1 MADPTVFVLNCGSS
15 SIKFQVVQPQKG
27 KVFLSGIAENVQTD
41 RCVLSW
47 QTLGKKEKK
56 SLLKSD
62 YHEVLEEIVKLLQSF
77 PDLEKEIIAMGH
89 RVVHGGETFY
99 ESVLVDEAVL
109 NKIHACSHLAPLH
122 NPANAL
128 GIVVMQEMY
137 PKLPQVAV
145 FDTAFHQTLPE
156 HAYLYAIPYQYY
168 EDYEVRRYGF
178 HGTSHRYIVNLA
190 AQTLGKKLEETA
202 LISAHLGNG
211 CSISAVLGGK
221 SIDTSMGLTPLEG
234 LMMGQRS
241 GDLDP
246 GVVGFL
252 AEKLQVEAQDI
263 ITMLNKMSGL
273 LGVSGVSE
281 DLRLVKK
288 AADEGDGMATLAIE
302 MFCYRLAKYIA
313 SYLVPLGLPDAL
325 IFTGGIGENAP
336 FIRARV
342 VEWLEPMGFAI
353 DPQRNEEQGKKSG
366 GQISIEGEAPH
377 ILVLPTNEELLIA
390 RDAASLV
397 EGS

>member
-1 MADPTVFVLNCGSS
+1 
-15 SIKFQVVQPQKG
+15 
-27 KVFLSGIAENVQTD
+27 
-41 RCVLSW
+41 
-47 QTLGKKEKK
+47 
-56 SLLKSD
+56 
-62 YHEVLEEIVKLLQSF
+62 
-77 PDLEKEIIAMGH
+77 
-89 RVVHGGETFY
+89 
-99 ESVLVDEAVL
+99 
-109 NKIHACSHLAPLH
+109 
-122 NPANAL
+122 
-128 GIVVMQEMY
+128 
-137 PKLPQVAV
+137 
-145 FDTAFHQTLPE
+145 
-156 HAYLYAIPYQYY
+156 
-168 EDYEVRRYGF
+168 
-178 HGTSHRYIVNLA
+178 
-190 AQTLGKKLEETA
+190 
-202 LISAHLGNG
+202 
-211 CSISAVLGGK
+211 
-221 SIDTSMGLTPLEG
+221 
-234 LMMGQRS
+234 MMGQRS

>member
-1 MADPTVFVLNCGSS
+1 MADATIFVLNCGSS
-15 SIKFQVVQPQKG
+15 SIKFQVVQPEKG
-27 KVFLSGIAENVQTD
+27 TVILNGIAENVQTE
-41 RCVLSW
+41 RCVLNW
-47 QTLGKKEKK
+47 QFGKKKDKK

-62 YHEVLEEIVKLLQSF
+62 YHEVIEEIVKLLKSL
-77 PDLEKEIIAMGH
+77 PEVEKTIIGVGH

-99 ESVLVDEAVL
+99 ESVIVDDAVL
-109 NKIHACSHLAPLH
+109 NKIHDCSHLAPLH

-145 FDTAFHQTLPE
+145 FDTAFHQSLPE
-156 HAYLYAIPYQYY
+156 YAFLYAVPYQYY
-168 EDYEVRRYGF
+168 EEYEVRRYGF
-178 HGTSHRYIVNLA
+178 HGTSHRYIVQMA
-190 AQTLGKKLEETA
+190 ADTLGKKLEETS

-211 CSISAVLGGK
+211 CSVCAALGGK
-221 SIDTSMGLTPLEG
+221 SMDTSMGLTPLEG

-246 GVVGFL
+246 GVVAFL
-252 AEKLQVEAQDI
+252 SEKLQVEAQDI

-281 DLRLVKK
+281 DMRLVKK

-313 SYLVPLGLPDAL
+313 SYLVPIGLPDAL

-336 FIRARV
+336 YIRARV
-342 VEWLEPMGFAI
+342 VEWLEPMGFAV
-353 DPQRNEEQGKKSG
+353 DPSRNKENGKKSSG
-366 GQISIEGEAPH
+366 SISPENEVPT

-397 EGS
+397 EG